1 MSGQESMITT
11 FAQAGSDFQI
21 QHVMFQGEPW
31 FRGKDVATTLG
42 YAHTK
47 QAIAKNVEPD
57 DRQQLKELVQS
68 DTHTYNERCTIYIN
82 RDGLKSLVLKS
93 QKPEAISFA
102 KHLGIRVDTKY
113 LRKEIEIVSFLQQ
126 FLTSLQI
133 PFEFQK
139 TVGPYRV
146 DIYLP
151 QQKIAVEIDEF
162 GHKGRD
168 ASYEKA
174 REVFIRGELKCEV
187 LRVNSDDTGFNL
199 ATFVADVTRM
209 LFQRD
214 TCFQ

>member
-21 QHVMFQGEPW
+21 QYVMVDGAPW
-31 FRGKDVATTLG
+31 FKAKEVTKRLG
-42 YAHTK
+42 YSNTTE
-47 QAIAKNVEPD
+47 AIKDHVGVNRKKKLA
-57 DRQQLKELVQS
+57 ELVQS
-68 DTHTYNERCTIYIN
+68 DTHTYHERNTIYIN
-82 RDGLKSLVLKS
+82 HDGLKSLVLKS

-113 LRKEIEIVSFLQQ
+113 IRKEIEIVSFLQQ

-146 DIYLP
+146 DVYLP

-162 GHKGRD
+162 GHKDRD
-168 ASYEKA
+168 TSYEKA

-187 LRVNSDDTGFNL
+187 LRVNPDDTGFSL
-199 ATFVADVTRM
+199 ATFIANVTRM

>member
-11 FAQAGSDFQI
+11 FAQVGSDFQI
-21 QHVMFQGEPW
+21 QYVMVDGTPW
-31 FRGKDVATTLG
+31 FKAREAAKRLG
-42 YAHTK
+42 YSNTTE
-47 QAIAKNVEPD
+47 AIKDHVGVNHKKKMA
-57 DRQQLKELVQS
+57 ELVQS
-68 DTHTYNERCTIYIN
+68 DAHTYNERCTIYID

-93 QKPEAISFA
+93 QKPEAMSFA

-113 LRKEIEIVSFLQQ
+113 IRKEIEIVSFLQQ

-174 REVFIRGELKCEV
+174 REVFIRDELRCEV
-187 LRVNSDDTGFNL
+187 LRVNPDDTGFNL
-199 ATFVADVTRM
+199 ATFIANVTRM

-214 TCFQ
+214 TGFQ